1 MPLANPRSAQVEVGV
16 PTLFMWSDG
25 DVAVRGQTADAC
37 DAWVTAPYRFEVLP
51 GVSHWM
57 LDEASDDVAR
67 LLLEQFSAYP
77 S

>member
-37 DAWVTAPYRFEVLP
+37 DAW
-51 GVSHWM
+51 
-57 LDEASDDVAR
+57 
-67 LLLEQFSAYP
+67 
-77 S
+77 